1 MSERLPNFG
10 LGTEKTDTP
19 TEFRL
24 SDHGI
29 LVGITIAA
37 AVRDSGSTPT
47 TTLRRGLVVGKITAS
62 GKFAQYS
69 NAATDGTG
77 TAAGILVHEVDLLGP
92 YASAQDATGLILVH
106 GYVKESVCIGL
117 DEDGKADLKHVI
129 FG

>member
-10 LGTEKTDTP
+10 VGAEKTDTP

-29 LVGITIAA
+29 LVGVTIAA
-37 AVRDSGSTPT
+37 EARDSGNTPT

-62 GKFAQYS
+62 GKYAQYD
-69 NAATDGTG
+69 NTATDGTG
-77 TAAGILVHEVDLLGP
+77 EAAGILVHEVDLLGP
-92 YASAQDATGLILVH
+92 YAAAADATGLILVH

>member
-1 MSERLPNFG
+1 MSDRVPNFG
-10 LGTEKTDTP
+10 VGTEQVDTP

-29 LVGITIAA
+29 LVGVTIASTA
-37 AVRDSGSTPT
+37 RDSGNTPT

-62 GKFAQYS
+62 GKYAQYS
-69 NAATDGTG
+69 GAATNGTG

-92 YASAQDATGLILVH
+92 YASAQDATGLMLVH

-117 DEDGKADLKHVI
+117 DEDGKADLKHILV
-129 FG
+129 G